1 MASNYP
7 TTIQTFT
14 DPQATDPTTV
24 PDHAALHTSVNDTLE
39 AIQTTVGT
47 TAGTNVLKH
56 FTAGDFPIRGNSG
69 GTLTQTL
76 YGGNFNNPIMSQ
88 ILVNTGTIAYSLIY
102 DAQINSSTLTLP
114 LVRNSIMGSAVYSG
128 TLNGTTTVNLG
139 TATRHLVNLPNS
151 AGSLKIELSNVTEN
165 QPFIIEVKQGTA
177 GLGTVVWFSTIS
189 WAGSV
194 APTLT
199 TTASRKDTF
208 GFIATGTATFD
219 GYIVGMNL

>member
-7 TTIQTFT
+7 SSLQTFT
-14 DPQATDPTTV
+14 DPQATDNTV
-24 PDHAALHTSVNDTLE
+24 GVDHASLHTLVNDTLE

-47 TAGTNVLKH
+47 TAGTNVLKD
-56 FTAGDFPIRGNSG
+56 FAAGDFPLIINSG
-69 GTLTQTL
+69 GTVGQTI
-76 YGGNFNNPIMSQ
+76 NSATINNSVLGTSQ
-88 ILVNTGTIAYSLIY
+88 ITGGTMSTGLITGGTI
-102 DAQINSSTLTLP
+102 TLP
-114 LVRNSIMGSAVYSG
+114 VVTNSIMGSAVYSG
-128 TLNGTTTVNLG
+128 TLNGTTTVNLSN
-139 TATRHLVNLPNS
+139 ATRHLVNMPNS
-151 AGSLKIELSNVTEN
+151 AGSLKIELSNVSAN

-208 GFIATGTATFD
+208 GFISTGTATFD
-219 GYIVGMNL
+219 GYTVGQNL